1 MFKTLES
8 FTASPHCVHT
18 GLWNIRGGMLRK
30 PLKYLLSLLLIITAA
45 TRCFAV
51 DDVTLDVTKSA
62 YDNSNF
68 TSASGKTVNITVT
81 GRTPYS
87 ETRNLT
93 PSPQTLFSSTHQTAT
108 FCNIPQ

>member
-1 MFKTLES
+1 MYIPDCGIS
-8 FTASPHCVHT
+8 
-18 GLWNIRGGMLRK
+18 GGGMLRK

-62 YDNSNF
+62 YENSSL

-81 GRTPYS
+81 GRTY
-87 ETRNLT
+87 
-93 PSPQTLFSSTHQTAT
+93 TANQWDGLCLP
-108 FCNIPQ
+108 FNVSREQ

>member
-51 DDVTLDVTKSA
+51 DDVTLDVTKYA
-62 YDNSNF
+62 YENSTF

-81 GRTPYS
+81 GRTYTANQWDGLCLP
-87 ETRNLT
+87 L
-93 PSPQTLFSSTHQTAT
+93 PQFG
-108 FCNIPQ
+108 IK